1 MTASLR
7 YRAVLFDLDG
17 TLVDSYAALAEAEPD
32 HFLERFA
39 DLIRIVERAAA

>member
-17 TLVDSYAALAEAEPD
+17 TLVDD
-32 HFLERFA
+32 K
-39 DLIRIVERAAA
+39 IVERAAA